1 MSLIELQK
9 QHIRDR
15 KREIENIKTNEID
28 REKRSIEVVKQRMED
43 QRGRIRRLRDRKKDR
58 SSYFADRIRNASSSS
73 SKRSLREAKKG
84 EMESIARDIAWE
96 KKRLDGM
103 RDDVRRYRDQIKRHK
118 EKIATKRKL
127 IASARETIKSL
138 R

>member
-1 MSLIELQK
+1 MSLIELKK

-73 SKRSLREAKKG
+73 AKRSLREAKKG
-84 EMESIARDIAWE
+84 EMESITRDIAWE

-103 RDDVRRYRDQIKRHK
+103 REDVRRYRDQIKRHK
-118 EKIATKRKL
+118 EKIATKRKA
-127 IASARETIKSL
+127 IAAARETIKSL

>member
-1 MSLIELQK
+1 MSLIELKK

-58 SSYFADRIRNASSSS
+58 SSYFADRIRNASSSNA
-73 SKRSLREAKKG
+73 KRSLREAKKDA
-84 EMESIARDIAWE
+84 MESIARDIAWE
-96 KKRLDGM
+96 KKRLEGM

-118 EKIATKRKL
+118 EKIATKRKA
-127 IASARETIKSL
+127 IAAARETIKSL

>member
-1 MSLIELQK
+1 MA
-9 QHIRDR
+9 
-15 KREIENIKTNEID
+15 
-28 REKRSIEVVKQRMED
+28 KQRMED

-73 SKRSLREAKKG
+73 SKRSLREVKKG
-84 EMESIARDIAWE
+84 EMESIARDIARE
-96 KKRLDGM
+96 KKSLDGM

-127 IASARETIKSL
+127 IATARETIKSL